1 MFYLK
6 ERKAMVKWY
15 KYLYVGSRMEKKKK
29 LGKINKN
36 LEE

>member
-15 KYLYVGSRMEKKKK
+15 KYLYVGPRMEKKKK
-29 LGKINKN
+29 RIV
-36 LEE
+36 